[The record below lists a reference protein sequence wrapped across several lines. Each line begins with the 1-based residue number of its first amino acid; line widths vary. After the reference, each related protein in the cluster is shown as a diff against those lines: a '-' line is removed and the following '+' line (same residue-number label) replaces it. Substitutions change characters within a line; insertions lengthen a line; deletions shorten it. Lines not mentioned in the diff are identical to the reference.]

1 MQAKMLLSTPF
12 TVTFIP
18 DCLYQ
23 LDIFSCFSKTAVI
36 YYVQA
41 ILPAGLPAHLINN
54 RLLLTSAPV
63 IYFTEQLCGGSN
75 RKGTLL

>member
-1 MQAKMLLSTPF
+1 MQAKMLSSTPF
-12 TVTFIP
+12 TVT
-18 DCLYQ
+18 DCLRQ

-41 ILPAGLPAHLINN
+41 ILPAGLPAHLIKN